1 MSSQLHLEQCYHKES
16 TSAQGCKTHYLYS
29 LSRLNLFIP
38 LLFSLTCLL
47 LTGQIFDLGLQHKY
61 YNDPVEI
68 NNHIEELA
76 EKINLVLIMEY
87 FDESLILLKR
97 ELCWDLDDIV
107 YFKFNQRA
115 QEYKQTMITNEEK
128 VGFVI
133 TQVHQFNCSYQ

>member
-1 MSSQLHLEQCYHKES
+1 MAWLNIFLH
-16 TSAQGCKTHYLYS
+16 
-29 LSRLNLFIP
+29 
-38 LLFSLTCLL
+38 LLFSLTRLL

-68 NNHIEELA
+68 NNHIEDLA

-97 ELCWDLDDIV
+97 ALCWDLDDIV

>member
-1 MSSQLHLEQCYHKES
+1 MHFFNLL
-16 TSAQGCKTHYLYS
+16 T
-29 LSRLNLFIP
+29 RLNIFIH
-38 LLFSLTCLL
+38 LLFLLTCLQ

-68 NNHIEELA
+68 NNHIEDLA

-133 TQVHQFNCSYQ
+133 TQVYQLSSHQ